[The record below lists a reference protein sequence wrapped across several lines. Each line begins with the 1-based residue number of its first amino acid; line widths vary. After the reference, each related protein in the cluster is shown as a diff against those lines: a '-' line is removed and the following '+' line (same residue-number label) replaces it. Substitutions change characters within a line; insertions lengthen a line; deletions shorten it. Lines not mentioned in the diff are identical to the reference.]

1 MNIQLLESISVLL
14 ISSVVYFITQK
25 AVRRTLTHFEFGFQR
40 IKMTTKLIHFLIFA
54 SGLILLI
61 AIWGV
66 DQKELVL
73 FISSIVTVLG
83 IAFFAQWS
91 LLSNV
96 TSSLILFFNH
106 PIKLGQQI
114 RVLDKDYQTEGT
126 VEDITYFFV
135 YLRSADGSLISI
147 PNSVMLYKT
156 LSINPD
162 DRELSSRNGHTE
174 VKS

>member
-1 MNIQLLESISVLL
+1 MNIQIIESAVALSVLS
-14 ISSVVYFITQK
+14 IAYFVTQK
-25 AVRRTLTHFEFGFQR
+25 AVRQTLLHFKFGTRR
-40 IKMTTKLIHFLIFA
+40 IKMTTKLIHFIILA
-54 SGLILLI
+54 SAFILLI

-73 FISSIVTVLG
+73 FISSMVTVLG
-83 IAFFAQWS
+83 IAFFAKWS

-114 RVLDKDYQTEGT
+114 RVLDKDYETEGT

-156 LSINPD
+156 LSIQQYSTD
-162 DRELSSRNGHTE
+162 VGATHDHTAITF
-174 VKS
+174 